1 MRRNNMAKTIKHDLD
16 EQTPAA
22 IQEETSTSKR
32 SKKGDKPRDKAK
44 TIFEGMDELNPW
56 GATLS
61 ESALSVV
68 DEWTDTGSY
77 ALNSIISGSCY
88 KGVQNGRVVGFVGPS
103 GCGKTLITQKIVANH
118 LKKDP
123 QNWAIV
129 FDSEIAVDAQTVEN
143 LGGDPSRIK
152 HYPVNTV
159 NNARNQV
166 LKVLNNIIDLGLQKR
181 IMIVID
187 SLGNLAGGK
196 EVADAEK
203 GKDAADMGLRAKDIK
218 GLLRV
223 ITIPAAVAKTT
234 VLFTNHT
241 YSDPSAMYPSAVNN
255 QSGGEGPIYLAS
267 LIVQLGF
274 KREKNEKDFAD
285 EQIIAIAKSVGGI
298 TMHALTTKNRFIP
311 QMLTTDIYLNFKTGL
326 DRYSGLFEIAKS
338 FNIFEGG
345 TKYSINGHSLGYRK
359 DFEKEPELWDKYILP
374 ILEPLIN
381 SEFTFHSEADKL
393 KHELEL
399 INTANEIEKGVDELA
414 SPDI

>member
-1 MRRNNMAKTIKHDLD
+1 MGKKNKEEDELD
-16 EQTPAA
+16 S
-22 IQEETSTSKR
+22 EEMDEESTNEP
-32 SKKGDKPRDKAK
+32 SKKGKGKGKGAEKTHQKAK
-44 TIFEGMDELNPW
+44 ALFEGMEELNPW

-61 ESALSVV
+61 ESALSIV

-77 ALNSIISGSCY
+77 ALNAIVSGSCY
-88 KGVQNGRVVGFVGPS
+88 KGVQNGRVIGFVGPS

-123 QNWAIV
+123 TNIAIV
-129 FDSEIAVDAQTVEN
+129 FDSEIAVDAQTVKN
-143 LGGDPSRIK
+143 LGGDPTRIK

-159 NNARNQV
+159 NSTRNQI
-166 LKVLNNIIDLGLQKR
+166 LKILNNIIDLGLQKR

-218 GLLRV
+218 GLLRI

-241 YSDPSAMYPSAVNN
+241 YADPAAMYPSAVEN

-274 KREKNEKDFAD
+274 KREKNEKDYVD
-285 EQIIAIAKSVGGI
+285 EEIISIAKSVGGI

-311 QMLTTDIYLNFKTGL
+311 QMLTTDIYLNFKSGL

-338 FNIFEGG
+338 LNVFQGG
-345 TKYSINGHSLGYRK
+345 TKYSCNGIELGFRK
-359 DFEKEPELWDKYILP
+359 EFEKNPEVWENILLP
-374 ILEPLIN
+374 VIEPLIN
-381 SEFTFHSEADKL
+381 KEFLYHSEADAL
-393 KHELEL
+393 AHELEIL
-399 INTANEIEKGVDELA
+399 KKEKEIENNVDNIGEKGV
-414 SPDI
+414 